1 MGKCWDSR
9 QQHAPPSNHSAEQPQ
24 HQAGGGCNDQSE
36 RRRES
41 ILLVITLRQ
50 HVVVARE
57 VSDELERRFPVP
69 LSETNQEW
77 LSRKGEIVEREML
90 DFINIAVHSQQ

>member
-1 MGKCWDSR
+1 MG
-9 QQHAPPSNHSAEQPQ
+9 QQAAARATEQPLSR
-24 HQAGGGCNDQSE
+24 ATTTPASYQSSQETE

-41 ILLVITLRQ
+41 ILVVISLRQ
-50 HVVVARE
+50 HVVVGRE
-57 VSDELERRFPVP
+57 VSDELERRFSVP